1 METLTR
7 DLRYG
12 AKMLG
17 KNPGFTAL
25 AVLSLGLGIGANTT
39 VFSFLSA
46 LFLRPLPVQD
56 PSRVVAVFTSDYS
69 GPLYGASSYPDYLD
83 FRDKTDVFAGLAA
96 YSVST
101 LSLGAGAT
109 TDRVFGELVTPNYF
123 AVAGL
128 VAARGRTLDPEKE
141 RAADVLISD
150 GFWRRRF
157 GADPNVVG
165 RAVTLGGHPFTVVGI
180 TPAGFTGVTRGLA
193 VDVWV
198 PMTAPGATARRDRL
212 EARGS
217 RWLFVLGRLRAG
229 VDAPEAQARLG
240 GLAAQLQQAHPD
252 DWTDLRR
259 SRRVVSVVPESRARV
274 VPHLRG
280 AILGFLGLLMAVVS
294 LVLLMAC
301 TNLASFLLARAST
314 RRREAAIRLSLGAGR
329 GRLVRQHLTESL
341 LLGLL
346 GGLAG
351 LLLAVWAT
359 DALMAVRPPLPF
371 PVHLDLSPD
380 GRVLG
385 FTLLLSLATGVLF
398 GLAPALQA
406 SRAELVPALKDE
418 SRIAVQAGGRWSPRR
433 ILVMAQTALSVVL
446 LIGAGLFLKSL
457 RNAQRIDPGFDANG
471 LLLLSLDTS
480 LGRQEES
487 RSSPFL
493 RQLLERVRSVPGV
506 RLVSASNDVPLGLG
520 GSRRGISIEGYQPQS
535 GEDMEVHSNV
545 VGPEYFRTMGIP
557 LVRGRDLTEADGP
570 GSPGAAI
577 VNESFARRYWPGRD
591 PLGRRLRMGS
601 NPLEV
606 VGVASDGKY
615 RTLGE
620 DPTPFFYVPLLQH
633 PRGGITL
640 HVRADGAPEGLAA
653 AVRREVRALDP
664 TLPVF
669 DVKTMKEH
677 LGLSLLPARLAG
689 SALGAF
695 GLVALL
701 LGAVGIYGVMAYW
714 VSQRTREMGV
724 RIALGANP
732 RDLLSMVIAQGMGLA
747 AVGVAAGL
755 AAALA
760 AGRAVSSHLY
770 GVDGTDL
777 ATFVAVPVG
786 LAAVALLAVYVPARR
801 AMKVDPMVALRYE

>member
-1 METLTR
+1 
-7 DLRYG
+7 
-12 AKMLG
+12 
-17 KNPGFTAL
+17 
-25 AVLSLGLGIGANTT
+25 
-39 VFSFLSA
+39 
-46 LFLRPLPVQD
+46 
-56 PSRVVAVFTSDYS
+56 VA
-69 GPLYGASSYPDYLD
+69 
-83 FRDKTDVFAGLAA
+83 
-96 YSVST
+96 
-101 LSLGAGAT
+101 
-109 TDRVFGELVTPNYF
+109 
-123 AVAGL
+123 
-128 VAARGRTLDPEKE
+128 
-141 RAADVLISD
+141 
-150 GFWRRRF
+150 
-157 GADPNVVG
+157 
-165 RAVTLGGHPFTVVGI
+165 
-180 TPAGFTGVTRGLA
+180 
-193 VDVWV
+193 
-198 PMTAPGATARRDRL
+198 
-212 EARGS
+212 
-217 RWLFVLGRLRAG
+217 
-229 VDAPEAQARLG
+229 
-240 GLAAQLQQAHPD
+240 
-252 DWTDLRR
+252 
-259 SRRVVSVVPESRARV
+259 
-274 VPHLRG
+274 
-280 AILGFLGLLMAVVS
+280 S

-314 RRREAAIRLSLGAGR
+314 RRREAAIRLSLGASR

-346 GGLAG
+346 GGVAG

-520 GSRRGISIEGYQPQS
+520 GSRRGISIEGYQPQG
-535 GEDMEVHSNV
+535 GEDMEVHSNI

-664 TLPVF
+664 SLPVF